1 MTERIIF
8 HFDALCPWCYLTSK
22 WVHRLE
28 ELGEVE
34 ADWGIFSLEINNT
47 GKSSLEDSLEFRGAR
62 MLRTIIAVRDAA
74 GAQAVGRFYHAVGKR
89 TWDGVEDIKK
99 PEVIRG
105 ALEDIGLDP
114 ALHDKAM
121 DDPTTW
127 DRVVEE
133 HENLVNR
140 TRSFGVPTLQF
151 DGPDGPATFGPVISV
166 VPNDEDAVELL
177 RHTAWLTRYENMS
190 ELKRDRVIEP
200 DLHNFRVRAAERAR
214 REAETK
220 AAGGAPGA

>member
-8 HFDALCPWCYLTSK
+8 HFDALCPWCYMTSK

-34 ADWGIFSLEINNT
+34 ADWGIFSLEVNNT

-74 GAQAVGRFYHAVGKR
+74 GSQAVGRFYHAVGKR
-89 TWDGVEDIKK
+89 TWDDTQDIKK
-99 PEVIRG
+99 PEVIRA

-127 DRVVEE
+127 DRVVEA
-133 HENLVNR
+133 N
-140 TRSFGVPTLQF
+140 
-151 DGPDGPATFGPVISV
+151 PA
-166 VPNDEDAVELL
+166 L
-177 RHTAWLTRYENMS
+177 R
-190 ELKRDRVIEP
+190 
-200 DLHNFRVRAAERAR
+200 
-214 REAETK
+214 
-220 AAGGAPGA
+220 